1 MGSNAFSGCTG
12 LKSITCFAT
21 TPPKASSTTSPF
33 NNVTCSKIPLHVPEE
48 SIPVYQSNSV
58 WNKFR
63 LMTSIGKYI
72 ITFLNWD
79 GTEILFSEVAK
90 GSLPQYPGAT
100 PTREATTE
108 LTYTFA
114 GWTPELVSA
123 TKDASYTATYT
134 SSPRLYNIT
143 WQQDD
148 GTLIDETPVE
158 YGQVPTHADPIKE
171 ESIGYTYTFTGW
183 SPQIVA
189 VTGDATYRATY
200 SSTRKSYTITWLNED
215 GSLIDK
221 TTVEY
226 GMVPTHA
233 NPTKA
238 ATVEFTYTF
247 AGWTPQ
253 VVAVAGDATY
263 TATFSSIVNKYNITA
278 TAVNGNVN
286 GTGTY
291 PYGSQV
297 KLTAVPAYGY
307 HFTKWSDGNT
317 ENPRTIVL
325 TQDTIMKAI
334 FAPNKY
340 SINVTCDPTRGQV
353 EGENGEFDY
362 LTTHTYSATPNY
374 GYHFARWSDGMTTN
388 PRTITLSSDTTISAE
403 FAKNTYTI
411 QVNCDESQGHV
422 TGTGT
427 YEYLDV
433 VTLIVVPDYGYHFSK
448 WSDGNT
454 DNPRTVVLTQNMTF
468 AAEFAVDKSGT
479 CGKDNLLKWSF
490 ANDGT
495 LTISG
500 NGELTENYTYGV
512 EAPNQMQT
520 LIIEKGVTAIGAQAF
535 KGKTTLQKMVI
546 GSNVTAIGNYAF
558 ADINNRQLTSLV
570 MPAELRT
577 IGDNAFS
584 GNTYVESIDF
594 NAKLQSIG
602 AYAFKDCYRVSE
614 MTCLAVVTPDVG
626 TNALSSIDANAS
638 LCVPAECL
646 RKYKVDPNWGRFD
659 LCELGSTTTTTDTK
673 VVTVEPS
680 DNTALFIWPTENN
693 AGAYTLKISKDG
705 VIFCTLIFNG
715 NGQLTGIAFA
725 PSRDEDAHAPAATT
739 SVAGM
744 SFTVTG
750 LNSASKYAYHLTV
763 ADENDKK
770 IQAYSGEFATTGYQG
785 AVNPGGQP
793 EVTPQGIDQT
803 TIEKTPTVTKFIRD
817 GQLFILRDGKTYSVT
832 GQEVE

>member
-1 MGSNAFSGCTG
+1 MTIG
-12 LKSITCFAT
+12 
-21 TPPKASSTTSPF
+21 
-33 NNVTCSKIPLHVPEE
+33 
-48 SIPVYQSNSV
+48 NSV
-58 WNKFR
+58 
-63 LMTSIGKYI
+63 TSIG
-72 ITFLNWD
+72 
-79 GTEILFSEVAK
+79 
-90 GSLPQYPGAT
+90 
-100 PTREATTE
+100 REAFLYCTA
-108 LTYTFA
+108 LTSIY
-114 GWTPELVSA
+114 A
-123 TKDASYTATYT
+123 TC
-134 SSPRLYNIT
+134 
-143 WQQDD
+143 
-148 GTLIDETPVE
+148 
-158 YGQVPTHADPIKE
+158 
-171 ESIGYTYTFTGW
+171 
-183 SPQIVA
+183 
-189 VTGDATYRATY
+189 GDLERVKQLFNND
-200 SSTRKSYTITWLNED
+200 SR
-215 GSLIDK
+215 
-221 TTVEY
+221 V
-226 GMVPTHA
+226 
-233 NPTKA
+233 
-238 ATVEFTYTF
+238 
-247 AGWTPQ
+247 
-253 VVAVAGDATY
+253 
-263 TATFSSIVNKYNITA
+263 KY
-278 TAVNGNVN
+278 
-286 GTGTY
+286 
-291 PYGSQV
+291 
-297 KLTAVPAYGY
+297 
-307 HFTKWSDGNT
+307 
-317 ENPRTIVL
+317 
-325 TQDTIMKAI
+325 
-334 FAPNKY
+334 APLKY
-340 SINVTCDPTRGQV
+340 SITYNVNIREAGSVQIP
-353 EGENGEFDY
+353 ENECGDVI
-362 LTTHTYSATPNY
+362 TAIPNY
-374 GYHFARWSDGMTTN
+374 GYHFD
-388 PRTITLSSDTTISAE
+388 
-403 FAKNTYTI
+403 
-411 QVNCDESQGHV
+411 
-422 TGTGT
+422 
-427 YEYLDV
+427 
-433 VTLIVVPDYGYHFSK
+433 K

-454 DNPRTVVLTQNMTF
+454 DNPRTITLTQDTAFVANFALNQYSIAVNCDKAYGRVEGETGQFDYKTQHTYTVIPNYGYHFTQWADGNTANPRTITLTQDTILTASFSKNSYTITLQSADPEQGSVSGSGTF
-468 AAEFAVDKSGT
+468 EYLEQKQISATGNYGYHFDKWSDGNKDNPRTITLTQDTSLTAYFAVDKSGT
-479 CGKDNLLKWSF
+479 CGKDNLLQWSF
-490 ANDGT
+490 TEDGT

-602 AYAFKDCYRVSE
+602 VYAFKDCYRVSE

-817 GQLFILRDGKTYSVT
+817 GQLLIERDGKTYTVQ
-832 GQEVE
+832 GQEVK